1 MAAKI
6 QAEKTPIKKAVITR
20 RAMIIVLAVFIM
32 HAAILI
38 TLATLTPAPLH
49 RPEPPK
55 PIAVRFVQVTPPK
68 PLQQDK
74 PKPAQPKVPPKK
86 IPPKEVKVVKPQPK
100 PVIKPKPAVK
110 PKPVLSTTT
119 TSTQKQQVVLPISTS
134 EETKRKTEPKP
145 ETETQAKTK
154 PETDS
159 KADTQSKPE
168 SKSDTSSQQSTPAA
182 PVLVEGVSYIK
193 PPRLNITERDLKGE
207 ARTVKLRINIG
218 ANGKVDAV
226 QVVSSSGITALD
238 QKVANAL
245 KRATFTP
252 HRINGVAVP
261 VYTVQ
266 PFELNLPQ

>member
-6 QAEKTPIKKAVITR
+6 QAEKTPIKKAVITQ
-20 RAMIIVLAVFIM
+20 RAMIIVFVVFIM
-32 HAAILI
+32 HAAVLI
-38 TLATLTPAPLH
+38 ALATLTPAPLH

-55 PIAVRFVQVTPPK
+55 PIAVRFVQAIPPK
-68 PLQQDK
+68 PPQQDK

-86 IPPKEVKVVKPQPK
+86 ISPKEVKVVKPQSK
-100 PVIKPKPAVK
+100 PVIKPKPATK
-110 PKPVLSTTT
+110 PKPVLSTNT
-119 TSTQKQQVVLPISTS
+119 TSAQKQQVVLPLVTT
-134 EETKRKTEPKP
+134 EETKSKPEPEAQAKAKP
-145 ETETQAKTK
+145 ESETETKPQQTK
-154 PETDS
+154 P
-159 KADTQSKPE
+159 
-168 SKSDTSSQQSTPAA
+168 TPSA

-207 ARTVKLRINIG
+207 GRTVKLRINIG
-218 ANGKVDAV
+218 ASGKVDAV

>member
-6 QAEKTPIKKAVITR
+6 QAEKTPIKKAVITQ
-20 RAMIIVLAVFIM
+20 RAMIIVFVVFIM
-32 HAAILI
+32 HAAVLI
-38 TLATLTPAPLH
+38 ALATLTPAPLH

-55 PIAVRFVQVTPPK
+55 PIAVRFVQAIPPK
-68 PLQQDK
+68 PPQQDK

-100 PVIKPKPAVK
+100 PVIKPKPVTK

-119 TSTQKQQVVLPISTS
+119 TSTQKQEVVLPLVTT
-134 EETKRKTEPKP
+134 EETKSKPEPEAQAKAKP
-145 ETETQAKTK
+145 ESETETKPQQTK
-154 PETDS
+154 P
-159 KADTQSKPE
+159 
-168 SKSDTSSQQSTPAA
+168 TPSA

-218 ANGKVDAV
+218 ASGKVDAV